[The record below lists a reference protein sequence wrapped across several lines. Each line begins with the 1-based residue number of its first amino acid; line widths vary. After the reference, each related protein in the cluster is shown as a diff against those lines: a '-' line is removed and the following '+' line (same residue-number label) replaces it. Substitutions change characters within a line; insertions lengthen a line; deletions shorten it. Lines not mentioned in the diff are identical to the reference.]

1 MQREFRCPGF
11 ALLATSC
18 LHRRKT
24 FQPTGLGGRLLATDT
39 YQLCECNL
47 PPRLLIYLA
56 VAIKN
61 VRDTILVVMG
71 SPCCKS
77 AS

>member
-1 MQREFRCPGF
+1 MQRDFRCPGF

-39 YQLCECNL
+39 FW
-47 PPRLLIYLA
+47 
-56 VAIKN
+56 
-61 VRDTILVVMG
+61 
-71 SPCCKS
+71 
-77 AS
+77 